1 MTELKGSS
9 NKKGERKGKERKG
22 GEKIET
28 PPLQVPKN

>member
-9 NKKGERKGKERKG
+9 NKKERKGKER

-28 PPLQVPKN
+28 PDPSITSTST